1 MNSKLGFFD
10 NEFSIEKKVYIL
22 DKEDGYAKNFGK
34 QWRDYR
40 DIQIDSLNNF
50 NISELYLKKMLFD
63 DLDTLKDKTVLEIG
77 GGAGRFTEHLAN
89 HCKLC
94 VSVDLSSA
102 VFHNVSKNKDNVKII
117 KADFIELIPKEKFDI
132 VFCRGVLQHTP
143 NPLISIKK
151 LHDFVKDNG
160 NIYFD
165 IYRMPK
171 IGYAHPKYFFWRP
184 LIKTFFTYEKFEK
197 FLKKYISSLL
207 NIKRRINKIFFN
219 LNFIGDIFIP
229 IWDYQEIFQLSEK
242 EKTNWAIMDTLDGI
256 YAYYDYPQRYKKI
269 KKFLIR
275 EKILISDYNKEI
287 NAFKT
292 KKQGIN

>member
-1 MNSKLGFFD
+1 MNNKLNFFE
-10 NEFSIEKKVYIL
+10 NEFSIEKGVFIF
-22 DKEDGYAKNFGK
+22 DKKDGYAKNFGK

-50 NISELYLKKMLFD
+50 NISEMYLKKMLFNE
-63 DLDTLKDKTVLEIG
+63 LDILKGKTVLEIG
-77 GGAGRFTEHLAN
+77 GGAGRFTEHIAN

-102 VFHNVSKNKDNVKII
+102 VFHNVAKNQNNVKVV
-117 KADFIELIPKEKFDI
+117 KADFIQLLPKEKFDI

-143 NPLISIKK
+143 NPFVSIKK

-184 LIKTFFTYEKFEK
+184 IIKTFYTYERFEK
-197 FLKKYISSLL
+197 VLKKNITLL
-207 NIKRRINKIFFN
+207 LKIKRKINKIFFN
-219 LNFIGDIFIP
+219 LNFIGDTFIP
-229 IWDYQEIFQLSEK
+229 IWDYNEMTQLTEK
-242 EKTNWAIMDTLDGI
+242 QKKLWSIMDTLDGI

-269 KKFLIR
+269 KNFLIK
-275 EKILISDYNKEI
+275 EKISISNYNKEI
-287 NAFKT
+287 NSFKT
-292 KKQGIN
+292 KINK